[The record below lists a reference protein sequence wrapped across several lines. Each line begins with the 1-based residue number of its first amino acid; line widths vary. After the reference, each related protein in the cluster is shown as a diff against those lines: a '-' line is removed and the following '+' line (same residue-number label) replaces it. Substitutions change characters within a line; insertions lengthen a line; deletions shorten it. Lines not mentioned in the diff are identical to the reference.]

1 MNKITLYFNIKI
13 IKYQQTKKYDGYSLQ
28 YQSSYQWLLN
38 NLNISSCASLRS
50 LQTESAKERL
60 GLGYGQI
67 RLGC

>member
-1 MNKITLYFNIKI
+1 MVRV
-13 IKYQQTKKYDGYSLQ
+13 YSINQ
-28 YQSSYQWLLN
+28 VTNGEYHQWLLN

-60 GLGYGQI
+60 GLGCGQI